1 MMSCAQCP
9 RRCHA
14 ARYDERGEGF
24 CGMGTLPRIARAAPH
39 YGEEP
44 CISGQDGTG
53 AVFFSGCVLGCV
65 FCQNERVSH
74 GGFGKTVTPIRLQ
87 EIVEG
92 LAEECQSVS
101 LVTPTHYA
109 HLLPELLAKPLHVP
123 VVYNTGGYDSVE
135 TLKTLEGKIDIYMP
149 DLKYRSSRLSERYST
164 TPDYFDVA
172 AAAIR
177 EMVRQVGPCKMGTDG
192 ILRRGVL
199 IRHLVLPGC
208 TADSLAVLRWIR
220 DNLTGVMVS
229 VMAQYTP
236 LPGVRATPLNR
247 RLTRVEY
254 DRVTAFL
261 TDNDMV
267 DGYIQDLE
275 ASGVDAIPDFDAL
288 EGV

>member
-1 MMSCAQCP
+1 
-9 RRCHA
+9 
-14 ARYDERGEGF
+14 
-24 CGMGTLPRIARAAPH
+24 MGTLPRIARAAPH

-44 CISGQDGTG
+44 CIYGQDGTG

-109 HLLPELLAKPLHVP
+109 HLLPELLTKPLHVP

-149 DLKYRSSRLSERYST
+149 NLKYRSSRLSERYST
-164 TPDYFDVA
+164 APDYFDVA
-172 AAAIR
+172 AAAVR
-177 EMVRQVGPCKMGTDG
+177 EMVRQVGPCEMGTDG

-236 LPGVRATPLNR
+236 LPGVRATPLDR